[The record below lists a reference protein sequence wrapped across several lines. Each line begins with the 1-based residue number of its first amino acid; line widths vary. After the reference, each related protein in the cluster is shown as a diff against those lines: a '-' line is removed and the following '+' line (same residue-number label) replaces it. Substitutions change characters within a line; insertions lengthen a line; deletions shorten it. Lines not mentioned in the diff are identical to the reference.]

1 MHSVKLSDG
10 AVIDNLELN
19 GNNYILNDIID
30 KNIFV
35 DNLKKVAITD
45 VEGNVEELNNAKV
58 IFAKVGDKDS
68 FILAEKTNEE
78 LEKEQ
83 LNQLLADLI
92 ETVLLSQGGM

>member
-1 MHSVKLSDG
+1 MYSIKLADG
-10 AVIDNLELN
+10 TIIDNLELN
-19 GNNYILNDIID
+19 GNNYISNSIVD

-35 DNLKKVAITD
+35 DNLKKVTITD

-68 FILAEKTNEE
+68 FILAKKTKEE

-92 ETVLLSQGGM
+92 ETALLSQGGM